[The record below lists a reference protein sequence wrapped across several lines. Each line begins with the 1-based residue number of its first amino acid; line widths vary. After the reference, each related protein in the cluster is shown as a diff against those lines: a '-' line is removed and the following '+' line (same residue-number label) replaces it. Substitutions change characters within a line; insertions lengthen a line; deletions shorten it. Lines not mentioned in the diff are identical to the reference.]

1 MQSGSG
7 PAVESVPEQ
16 LQCLCWARG
25 LKLLGS
31 DVRSSMLLQDGE
43 VARGLYLTKCRDLS
57 GSPHERDGQ
66 GTAVS

>member
-1 MQSGSG
+1 MTLVQHVQSGSG

-16 LQCLCWARG
+16 LQCLCCARG

-31 DVRSSMLLQDGE
+31 DVRCSMLLQDGE
-43 VARGLYLTKCRDLS
+43 AARPQRIPT
-57 GSPHERDGQ
+57 ERDGQ